1 MAKISSGGRALSKNE
16 KTLLGILCA
25 AALFFIINSLVIE
38 PNNKKIKPLKEEVS
52 QLKAQVENISN
63 LDSSIKV
70 KEKELKDLKSE
81 FEEATKSIPKTDR
94 YPQVIKDLEGIAS
107 SSNVSIASYSLSLPT
122 TFANQQ
128 SSDDSSESTNTSKGL
143 QTFNVQIQ
151 LNGAYTDV
159 LTFINKLESDS
170 RIKEVVNLSSTKDSS
185 NINIL
190 YYVAGTI
197 DVEDYDFNNGEFG
210 KENPFN

>member
-128 SSDDSSESTNTSKGL
+128 SSDDSSESTNTSQGL